1 MNNDKTKRATIFC
14 ASSPKLRQVFFDDAK
29 QLTQL
34 LVGAGYGI
42 VYGGGSVG
50 LMGCV
55 ADEALR
61 LGGEVI
67 GIIPN
72 FMVEVE
78 WQHKGVA
85 DMRLTNTM
93 AERKRMLID
102 LADVIFILPGS
113 TGTMDELF
121 DAMADKKLGL
131 LHKPIVVLNT
141 DGFYDS
147 LRVQLVKMV
156 EENFMKQCHLD
167 TVYFASTP
175 SDAINYLNTP
185 QADGGKLTLLE
196 AAVK

>member
-1 MNNDKTKRATIFC
+1 MDNKKRATIFC
-14 ASSPKLRQVFFDDAK
+14 ASSPKIRQIFFDEAR
-29 QLTQL
+29 QLTSM
-34 LVGAGYGI
+34 LVSRNYGI

-61 LGGEVI
+61 MGGEVI
-67 GIIPN
+67 GIIPE

-78 WQHKGVA
+78 WQHKGVS
-85 DMRLTNTM
+85 DMRLTQTM
-93 AERKRMLID
+93 AQRKQMLID
-102 LADVIFILPGS
+102 LADAIIILPGS

-141 DGFYDS
+141 DGFYDA
-147 LRVQLVKMV
+147 LKLQLQKMV
-156 EENFMKQCHLD
+156 SENFMKQCHLD
-167 TVYFASTP
+167 TVYFASSP
-175 SDAINYLNTP
+175 ADAMEYLSRPT
-185 QADGGKLTLLE
+185 DGNDELTLLD